1 MKDYGRIICIM
12 EEANCGMHVV
22 ISMKENLWMIWLKD
36 SGSIIILME
45 VNTLAIG
52 IRINSM
58 DLEKKNGMMEAIIKD
73 FIKMLQKKDK
83 VNIYGQM
90 VIDILESGIIIC
102 STEKAFLFGMIKD
115 NILVNGK
122 II

>member
-1 MKDYGRIICIM
+1 
-12 EEANCGMHVV
+12 MHVV

>member
-1 MKDYGRIICIM
+1 
-12 EEANCGMHVV
+12 
-22 ISMKENLWMIWLKD
+22 MIWLKD